1 MSSSTAFSLRTFIAS
16 FADLRRLPR
25 AFWFVIGAFVCESMA
40 YFGVLTLMVPYLSGG
55 LGWGDQWA
63 SVTVSIFTGLVTL
76 FMLGIGSWAEKF
88 GLRRALLFALL
99 ISTVGRAFYSYAAAI
114 GPGWIVPTVVIGSL
128 VIVAIGS
135 SILTPVAY
143 SGVKQYTDART
154 NSMGYGMIYA
164 LMNLGIV
171 VIGGLSSWIRPAVQ
185 SLKDN
190 PPPASAG
197 DSGLRWLARFSTS
210 GVDAVNWVCT
220 GITLLTFA
228 GFLLLMTKRAEAQK
242 VRPDPADQPHSGP
255 RLPLGARLKVFFTE
269 GPFSNARFI
278 FFIFMLL
285 PVRTLFAHQWL
296 TMPEYIL
303 RAYPDTVAG
312 YTPWMGQLAHWLHGS
327 VPWVAGPFLW
337 LADRKVADLMEWLV
351 NWINPAIIFFG
362 VPVFTALT
370 QRHNVYKM
378 MVIGSLVSALPTF
391 LLCWG
396 PDLNLLV
403 IYFVIFSI
411 GEALWSAR
419 FLEYAAEL
427 APPGRVAQY
436 MGLAQI
442 PWLLAK
448 STTGFYSGWLLGKFC
463 PAGTPVANLHTGRL
477 WFIYGCIAMI
487 SPIGLWLARKW
498 VLAGWHTKPASETA
512 SG

>member
-1 MSSSTAFSLRTFIAS
+1 MSHSTAFSWRTIIAS

-25 AFWFVIGAFVCESMA
+25 AFWFVIGAFVFESMA

-55 LGWGDQWA
+55 LGWGDKWA

-76 FMLGIGSWAEKF
+76 FMLGIGSWAEKL

-99 ISTVGRAFYSYAAAI
+99 ISTVGRALYSYAAGI
-114 GPGWIVPTVVIGSL
+114 GPGWIVPVVVIGSL
-128 VIVAIGS
+128 LIVAIGS

-143 SGVKQYTDART
+143 SGIKQYTDART

-185 SLKDN
+185 SLKDA
-190 PPPASAG
+190 PPSAAAG
-197 DSGLRWLARFSTS
+197 DSGLAWLARFSSS
-210 GVDAVNWVCT
+210 GVGAVNWVCM

-228 GFLLLMTKRAEAQK
+228 GFLLLMTKRVEAQK
-242 VRPDPADQPHSGP
+242 VRPDAADLPPAGP
-255 RLPLGARLKVFFTE
+255 RLTLGARLKVFFTE

-303 RAYPDTVAG
+303 RAYPSTVAG
-312 YTPWMGQLAHWLHGS
+312 YTPWVGQFAHWLHGS
-327 VPWVAGPFLW
+327 VPFVAGPFVW

-351 NWINPAIIFFG
+351 NWINPAIIFFV

-370 QRHNVYKM
+370 QRHNVYRM
-378 MVIGSLVSALPTF
+378 MVIGSLVSAVPTF

-403 IYFVIFSI
+403 IYFVIFSL

-419 FLEYAAEL
+419 FLQYAAEL

-448 STTGFYSGWLLGKFC
+448 ATTGFYSGWLLGKFC
-463 PAGTPVANLHTGRL
+463 PAGTPVASLHTGRL
-477 WFIYGCIAMI
+477 WFIYGCIAML

-498 VLAGWHTKPASETA
+498 VLAGWHG
-512 SG
+512 SGGR